1 MRARTRLVV
10 LSSFQRWFL
19 LNFIGYTLLF
29 LGIFAAGILLYFKFV
44 ANELIEVGGLL
55 SSTFLSLVE
64 KHLAWGLWMILSLVA
79 ILLGLAGYQAL
90 FFSRR
95 IAGPIFALSRHLD
108 RCLDTKAIEHLKLR
122 DNDLFVEVAEK
133 FNRLADQVNSRKQ

>member
-1 MRARTRLVV
+1 M
-10 LSSFQRWFL
+10 
-19 LNFIGYTLLF
+19 NFIGYTFLF

-64 KHLAWGLWMILSLVA
+64 KHLHWGIWMILFLVA
-79 ILLGLAGYQAL
+79 VLVSVAACQAL

-108 RCLDTKAIEHLKLR
+108 RCLESKELKHLKLR
-122 DNDLFVEVAEK
+122 DDDLFTEVADK
-133 FNRLADQVNSRKQ
+133 FNRLADQINSRRK

>member
-1 MRARTRLVV
+1 M
-10 LSSFQRWFL
+10 
-19 LNFIGYTLLF
+19 NFIGYTLLF
-29 LGIFAAGILLYFKFV
+29 LTIFAVGIVAYFRFI

-64 KHLAWGLWMILSLVA
+64 KHLYWGVWMILLLVV
-79 ILLGLAGYQAL
+79 ILVGLAAYQAL

-108 RCLDTKAIEHLKLR
+108 RCLESKELKPLKLR
-122 DNDLFVEVAEK
+122 DDDLFVEVADK
-133 FNRLADQVNSRKQ
+133 FNKMVEQVNTKNHR